1 MEGLTMWY
9 ATREQVKEALDA
21 RTAVRQDAAVDRAL
35 EAASRRVERLLR
47 RTPGP
52 TQATRTLDYPQR
64 DVPPGT
70 LELDEW
76 LISLTSVTSGGAA
89 LTVSDLLLYPTSG
102 PPYTR
107 IECDDDSSTM
117 FETGATDQQNVSVT
131 GLWGYD
137 SEVVPVGTLVEALD
151 DSETGVDAS
160 DASLIGV
167 GDVLKV
173 GTEWMTVAGREW
185 LSTGQTSTLALLAS
199 MTGNSITVA
208 SGAALHAG
216 EVITV
221 DTERMFIESITGN
234 VLAVRRAYDGTV
246 LATHAGGAGIHAART
261 LTVARGTSPTTHLNG
276 AAVNRW
282 LVPGPISSL
291 CLAEAC
297 SELLSSASGWT
308 RRESEDL
315 ERMRREVHAMYAP
328 RCRTVAI

>member
-1 MEGLTMWY
+1 MWY
-9 ATREQVKEALDA
+9 ATRQQVKEALDA
-21 RTAVRQDAAVDRAL
+21 RTTQRQDAAVDRAL

-52 TQATRTLDYPQR
+52 RQETRTLDYPQR
-64 DVPPGT
+64 DVPGDV

-76 LISLTSVTSGGAA
+76 LITPTAVTSGGVVLA
-89 LTVSDLLLYPTSG
+89 VSDLLLYPTSG

-107 IECDDDSSTM
+107 IECDGSTDTM
-117 FETGATDQQNVSVT
+117 LDAGSTDQQNVSVT
-131 GLWGYD
+131 GLWGYSAD
-137 SEVVPVGTLVEALD
+137 TVPAGVLAEALD
-151 DSETGVDAS
+151 VAETDVDVTDS
-160 DASLIGV
+160 SLIGV
-167 GDVLKV
+167 GDVLV
-173 GTEWMTVAGREW
+173 AGTEWMTVTGMSS

-199 MTGNSITVA
+199 MAGNSITVTL
-208 SGAALHAG
+208 GAALHAG

-234 VLAVRRAYDGTV
+234 VLTVRRAYDGTV
-246 LATHAGGAGIHAART
+246 LATHAGGAGIYAART
-261 LTVARGTSPTTHLNG
+261 LTVTRGTTPTTHLSG
-276 AAVNRW
+276 AALARW
-282 LVPGPISSL
+282 QVPGPINSL

-328 RCRTVAI
+328 RCRTVAV

>member
-1 MEGLTMWY
+1 MWY
-9 ATREQVKEALDA
+9 STREQVKEALDA

-52 TQATRTLDYPQR
+52 AQTSRTLDYPQR
-64 DVPPGT
+64 DVPSDT

-76 LISLTSVTSGGAA
+76 LISLTSVMSGGTA
-89 LTVSDLLLYPTSG
+89 LTVTDLLLYPTSG

-107 IECDDDSSTM
+107 LECDESTSTM
-117 FETGATDQQNVSVT
+117 FETGSTDQRNVVIT

-137 SEVVPVGTLVEALD
+137 DQTIPAGTLAEALD
-151 DSETGVDAS
+151 DSETGVDVS

-173 GTEWMTVAGREW
+173 GTEWMTVTGREW
-185 LSTGQTSTLALLAS
+185 LSTGQTSTLALSATV
-199 MTGNSITVA
+199 TGNSITVA

-221 DTERMFIESITGN
+221 DTERMFIESVTGN
-234 VLAVRRAYDGTV
+234 VLTVRRAYDGTI
-246 LATHAGGAGIHAART
+246 LATHAGGADIYAART
-261 LTVARGTSPTTHLNG
+261 LTVVRGTTPTTHLDG
-276 AAVNRW
+276 AAVDRW

-315 ERMRREVHAMYAP
+315 ERMRREVYAMYAP
-328 RCRTVAI
+328 RCRTVAV